1 MSASVLVLGYVRV
14 SSIEQESGYGPEVQR
29 THILTYCQRQG
40 LGDPEI
46 IEESASAESLSG
58 RKELLGLLARAQREQ
73 EAGTQVHIVFRSSD
87 RLARELMD
95 QEGVVAGAF
104 ARGYRLHST
113 LPHEA
118 DLFDPAYAGD
128 PMRRAIRQFFGIF
141 NQLDKAIIQQRLDGG
156 LHTKAAQGGSTGGRY
171 PFGYVGV
178 NGDITV
184 DPQEAPVVRLVFEA
198 HARGLDLASIA
209 AVAAQHHPEHCR
221 HWSKAQVKRILDR
234 KDLYC
239 GGMYRSRLAVQP
251 THHPELVIV
260 HGDYVPGPGRS
271 VDLETLPDP
280 CALSAASL
288 CLGESAAHLQ
298 RIISELKLPVFQ
310 RGSKLVLPR
319 STLRIL
325 AHEVQEAKSK
335 T

>member
-1 MSASVLVLGYVRV
+1 MSVAPLVIGYVRV
-14 SSIEQESGYGPEVQR
+14 STIEQEGGYGPEVQR
-29 THILTYCQRQG
+29 SHILAYCERNK
-40 LGDPEI
+40 LGAPEI

-58 RKELLGLLARAQREQ
+58 RKELLGILARAQREQ

-95 QEGVVAGAF
+95 QEGVVANAF
-104 ARGYRLHST
+104 AKGYRLHST

-156 LHTKAAQGGSTGGRY
+156 LYTKAAQGGSTGGRY
-171 PFGYVGV
+171 PFGYRGV
-178 NGDITV
+178 NGDITI
-184 DPQEAPVVRLVFEA
+184 DPLEAPAVNLVFSA
-198 HARGLDLASIA
+198 HAKGLDLASIA
-209 AVAAQHHPEHCR
+209 AVAAQTYPEMCR

-234 KDLYC
+234 RDLYC
-239 GGMYRSRLAVQP
+239 GGMYRSRLAIQP

-260 HGDYVPGPGRS
+260 RSDYEHVAPTT
-271 VDLETLPDP
+271 VDLESLPDP

-288 CLGESAAHLQ
+288 CLGESPAHLQ
-298 RIISELKLPVFQ
+298 RILSEQRLPVLH
-310 RGSKLVLPR
+310 RGTRLLLPR
-319 STLRIL
+319 PTLRIL
-325 AHEVQEAKSK
+325 AQEVMSQKSG